1 LTKDKVLL
9 DALGKLMKGV
19 TKGHIPICGGQRLAL
34 NKQQKNLIYRLAKN
48 PSGRFVRREKRDL
61 TIVFDV
67 LWKSVRLVSE
77 AFNEY
82 IK

>member
-1 LTKDKVLL
+1 
-9 DALGKLMKGV
+9 MKGV

-34 NKQQKNLIYRLAKN
+34 NKQQKSLIYRLAKN
-48 PSGRFVRREKRDL
+48 TSGRFVRREKRDL
-61 TIVFDV
+61 AIVFDV